1 MAVVLGALILLMANQ
16 RRQGQRVTRKVS
28 IVSRHL
34 AKLESEREAHSGQ
47 GRWEKECLQAQSFLL
62 FAAKSN
68 CRSSSGVSRTAK
80 NLCSLLDALQLH
92 IVVLESLVGQRGERV
107 HQDVVLLAEHT
118 AQETFLHTREIRTIV
133 SL

>member
-1 MAVVLGALILLMANQ
+1 M
-16 RRQGQRVTRKVS
+16 
-28 IVSRHL
+28 
-34 AKLESEREAHSGQ
+34 
-47 GRWEKECLQAQSFLL
+47 
-62 FAAKSN
+62 
-68 CRSSSGVSRTAK
+68 SRTAK